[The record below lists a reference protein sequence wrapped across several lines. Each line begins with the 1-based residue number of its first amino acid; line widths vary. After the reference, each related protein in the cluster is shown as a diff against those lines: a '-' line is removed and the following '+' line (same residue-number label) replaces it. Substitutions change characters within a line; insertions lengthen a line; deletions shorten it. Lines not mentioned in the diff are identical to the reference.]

1 MIAST
6 ALLIWISNGT
16 EAYGASKTVNIW
28 VRQAQGLP
36 RAETWE
42 RGVRG
47 DWSRAQASGA
57 PLLQVGADVWRLELK
72 PRRVPFYSCDCIL
85 AALAT
90 EPELPMSPCMRQAY
104 HMVPSAV
111 SARTGARVLIAPLP
125 DAVSDEEQA
134 GTLTFQVFGAIG
146 PYVIAASH
154 AEQDGCGAGHG
165 RIDSALQVT
174 DLRTGRA
181 VKAWTNSEEVRLTKG
196 LAIRAFLAVRALI
209 TDESVLDWPG
219 DATFLRGI
227 RPTWSRGELTLE
239 MLVSIGWNYAD
250 GDGIWGS
257 YSRSAW
263 VSGVGQGMLQ
273 RFANFRRLPKGI
285 SEVVDRVPG
294 AIGVAVMRAPK
305 NHDGNERGSRYKAM
319 AASRGL
325 GGPTR

>member
-1 MIAST
+1 MPNLFSAV
-6 ALLIWISNGT
+6 AFAGLLSWISNGG
-16 EAYGASKTVNIW
+16 EAYSAPKRVNIW

-42 RGVRG
+42 RGIRG
-47 DWSRAQASGA
+47 DWSRTQVSGA

-72 PRRVPFYSCDCIL
+72 PRRVPFFSCDCIL
-85 AALAT
+85 AALAA
-90 EPELPMSPCMRQAY
+90 EPDLPISPCMRQAY

-134 GTLTFQVFGAIG
+134 GPLTFQVFGAIG

-165 RIDSALQVT
+165 GIDSAFQVT

-196 LAIRAFLAVRALI
+196 LAIRALLAVRALI
-209 TDESVLDWPG
+209 TDESQLDWPG
-219 DATFLRGI
+219 NATFLTFLRGV
-227 RPTWSRGELTLE
+227 RPTWRRGELALE
-239 MLVSIGWNYAD
+239 MLISIGWDYAD
-250 GDGIWGS
+250 GDGVWGS

-273 RFANFRRLPKGI
+273 RFANFQRLPKGI
-285 SEVVDRVPG
+285 GEVVDRVPG
-294 AIGVAVMRAPK
+294 AIGVAVIR
-305 NHDGNERGSRYKAM
+305 
-319 AASRGL
+319 
-325 GGPTR
+325 